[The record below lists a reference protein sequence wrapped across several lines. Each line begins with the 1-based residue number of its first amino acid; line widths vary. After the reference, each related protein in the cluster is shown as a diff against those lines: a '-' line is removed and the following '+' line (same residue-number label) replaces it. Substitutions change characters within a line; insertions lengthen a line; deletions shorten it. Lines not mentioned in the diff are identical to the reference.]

1 MGKGEEKVEV
11 MDNFKAGVTD
21 LKFVTLK
28 RSKGAPYTITIGKL
42 KDVIVEG
49 YDKRPAIDENFIEL
63 EVNPNGKD
71 FKLFSIIFKNGDFP
85 QSNMGYRNYESIG
98 KKAYFNFSIDEKD
111 ELIDMLNQM
120 YDESGDEDIMNW
132 IDDIESYKSEESEED
147 LYEGYGESE
156 VDRYSSYNQDINE
169 RLKAYAEENG
179 EDYSEMKYEFMKL
192 ADRHNM
198 KYPKEAKDA
207 YFKIVNDFLSE
218 EGY

>member
-1 MGKGEEKVEV
+1 MKITLNELRSLVKQVIREAKEEKSKKKGFDVSKLKKGVKLTVDMGNGKEKVEV

-132 IDDIESYKSEESEED
+132 IDDIESYKSEESEE
-147 LYEGYGESE
+147 EGY
-156 VDRYSSYNQDINE
+156 
-169 RLKAYAEENG
+169 
-179 EDYSEMKYEFMKL
+179 
-192 ADRHNM
+192 
-198 KYPKEAKDA
+198 
-207 YFKIVNDFLSE
+207 
-218 EGY
+218 